1 MALIKHSV
9 RTLRRPCSQCG
20 SSDLYWAH
28 DTEGGP
34 SKSGHYC
41 KEHDAVNWTRIN
53 RDGSKHDCKGD
64 DDQPNKA
71 DVAQDEEMRFTP
83 PPVITEPA
91 PVPAAAPSAS
101 SDPAMAAFQAF
112 MAAVAPKV
120 DATQV
125 HQIVDDRLRGLVL
138 PTRVQLV
145 EPNGDVRD
153 IDGVSHKAFPTVLN
167 MVLAGRK
174 AGRPLH
180 VYMHGPG
187 GTGKTSIAPQ
197 VAEAVGLPYYPISL
211 GPTMTESKLMGYMD
225 AAGNYHW
232 TAWTKAIKDGG
243 IVLLDECD
251 SANAAVLTVADAAL
265 ANGHV
270 GLPNGE
276 TIEVSKDFIVL
287 AAGNTTGNGADR
299 MYVGRQSQDKA
310 FLDRF
315 TFVHVDYDN
324 ALEETMCM
332 ATGIDSGTMAK
343 VLAYVR
349 AVRSNILANSMPV
362 LCGMRAAIDSCT
374 LLAGGV
380 PFAAVRDGRIRHG
393 MSDADWRKVS
403 EDVPM
408 PRI

>member
-1 MALIKHSV
+1 MSELVKCST
-9 RTLRRPCSQCG
+9 RTIRKPCNRCG
-20 SSDLYWAH
+20 RTDLYWAH
-28 DTEGGP
+28 DVARPYGKNCTKCGGNGRYTLMER
-34 SKSGHYC
+34 SGARHQC
-41 KEHDAVNWTRIN
+41 PTDQAPEAVETAPEAV
-53 RDGSKHDCKGD
+53 
-64 DDQPNKA
+64 QP
-71 DVAQDEEMRFTP
+71 VPT
-83 PPVITEPA
+83 PA
-91 PVPAAAPSAS
+91 PVPAAAPVATGT
-101 SDPAMAAFQAF
+101 SDPAMQAFQAF

-120 DATQV
+120 DASQV
-125 HQIVDDRLRGLVL
+125 VQIVDEKLRGLVL
-138 PTRVQLV
+138 PLRVEVAQPDGTV
-145 EPNGDVRD
+145 KP
-153 IDGVSHKAFPTVLN
+153 ITGVSHKAFPTVLA

-211 GPTMTESKLMGYMD
+211 GPTMTESRLMGFVD
-225 AAGNYHW
+225 ATGTYRE
-232 TAWTKAIKDGG
+232 TAWVKAIRDGG

-270 GLPNGE
+270 GLPDGS

-287 AAGNTTGNGADR
+287 AAGNTTGNGPDR

-315 TFVHVDYDN
+315 TMVEVGYDT
-324 ALEETMCM
+324 ALEDSMCLS
-332 ATGIDSGTMAK
+332 TGIDQGSMAK
-343 VLAYVR
+343 VLEYLR
-349 AVRSNILANSMPV
+349 AIRSNILALNMPV

-393 MSDADWRKVS
+393 MSDNDWRKVS
-403 EDVPM
+403 DGVPQ
-408 PRI
+408 PCL